1 MNHIPIL
8 IEIAKAIKEVKV
20 HFQTLRQYEE
30 ATARMGRGKDPFPP
44 PQDVQKQLDFNAA
57 LSKKLKTLQLSG
69 VPEPQLLKV
78 SLDELANPATKTPA
92 KQKLR
97 DTLVKRQ
104 AHVLAL
110 RKLIQDLSMLE
121 NEAKTKAKGAREI
134 QDFWGEMM
142 KAPLPDLGT
151 VNKTT
156 YLTYHQIFVKLS
168 GSINSISRD
177 CQRAIQRLKK
187 DLTSYEKDTKTLFE
201 NFRTFGI

>member
-8 IEIAKAIKEVKV
+8 IEIAKAIKEVKT

-44 PQDVQKQLDFNAA
+44 PQDVQKQLDSNAA
-57 LSKKLKTLQLSG
+57 LSRKLKNLQLSG

-110 RKLIQDLSMLE
+110 RKLLQDLSVLE
-121 NEAKTKAKGAREI
+121 NEAKIKAKGAREI
-134 QDFWGEMM
+134 RDFWGEMM

-151 VNKTT
+151 LNKTT
-156 YLTYHQIFVKLS
+156 YFTYHQIFEKLS

-177 CQRAIQRLKK
+177 CQRAIQRLTK